1 MLPRFVVEQLVATRA
16 ATPFELRHGTIPT
29 YTNAT
34 DNSKL
39 ITFRR
44 TDGGQTRYVCSCAPL
59 ATSARLATRV
69 PTPCSTLRHAQAWK
83 HWRLVA
89 YGEAQPTEAAWAAF
103 QATVPGWARS
113 GRA

>member
-1 MLPRFVVEQLVATRA
+1 MEQLVATRA
-16 ATPFELRHGTIPT
+16 AAPFELRHGTIPT
-29 YTNAT
+29 YTNPT

-59 ATSARLATRV
+59 NECKVGNA
-69 PTPCSTLRHAQAWK
+69 CSNAVLHPASRASTDWK

-89 YGEAQPTEAAWAAF
+89 YSEAQPTEAAWAAF